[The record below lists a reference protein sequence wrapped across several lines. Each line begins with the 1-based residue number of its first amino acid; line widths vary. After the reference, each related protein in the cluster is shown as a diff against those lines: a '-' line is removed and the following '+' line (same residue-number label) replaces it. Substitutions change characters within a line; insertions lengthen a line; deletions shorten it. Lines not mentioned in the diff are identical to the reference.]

1 MLESGRDSENLRI
14 LASLSPP
21 FDYWEVERYLS
32 LALDE
37 LRIPNIAESA
47 ALSAYVAEELRCML
61 EGRTPQCDT
70 LATLKQLFVNDEYP
84 RALHPFYLLYFA
96 LQEISAGEET
106 YHWPGATAENIHR
119 IIEDAAR
126 NFLAA
131 RP

>member
-1 MLESGRDSENLRI
+1 MWLRLPAPARSCGEAVVARRRDVLGGAECESRDRVVTSRF
-14 LASLSPP
+14 A
-21 FDYWEVERYLS
+21 
-32 LALDE
+32 AE
-37 LRIPNIAESA
+37 LWYRRN
-47 ALSAYVAEELRCML
+47 AYVAEELRCML